1 MSVAGSTL
9 VVLLFWSLLA
19 CSHAGDAAYGRGM
32 DLYRAKHYAEAAIE
46 LEQAANAGHVHGMG
60 MIATMLLKGQGVARD
75 AAQAAIWFEQA
86 ATLGNVESQS
96 IVGLLYFNG
105 IGVPHDASK
114 GRIWL
119 TKAAGNGDKQ
129 SAWVLQNLAE
139 RGALRL

>member
-60 MIATMLLKGQGVARD
+60 MIATMLLKGQEVAR
-75 AAQAAIWFEQA
+75 EV
-86 ATLGNVESQS
+86 LSQS
-96 IVGLLYFNG
+96 LFLMNLESCRSLNLWCPVFRFC
-105 IGVPHDASK
+105 SK
-114 GRIWL
+114 NQTLR
-119 TKAAGNGDKQ
+119 
-129 SAWVLQNLAE
+129 QNHFY
-139 RGALRL
+139 